1 MLRSP
6 ADYAAGSSLRPRA
19 GRGPATRTGPP
30 RAAAGAAALAARAA
44 RTLSL
49 APLGLARP
57 SLAADATERL
67 RAGYDGIE
75 ALLKNWDKETFI
87 KCGQEGQ
94 VTLAAECDR
103 DANKVPAALGLKSTD
118 APLFKVEK
126 LFKAAITPD
135 VDIDAWNLATEQFVQ
150 HSTSAQE
157 YAYTASFGEY
167 NPSGGKDQVAA
178 GTAPVQGRVARALPG
193 TRGRTS
199 LNRSAACE

>member
-1 MLRSP
+1 MRLVLACVLAR
-6 ADYAAGSSLRPRA
+6 AAALRPEPVRHA
-19 GRGPATRTGPP
+19 PP
-30 RAAAGAAALAARAA
+30 RAPPRSRRALL

-57 SLAADATERL
+57 SPAADATERL

-167 NPSGGKDQVAA
+167 NPSGGKDQVAKYMDLSKDEL
-178 GTAPVQGRVARALPG
+178 VLARDALRDVLKQIG
-193 TRGRTS
+193 G
-199 LNRSAACE
+199 L